1 MDAGYEYD
9 HSVNAGYTMDDSDDG
24 PYARYVR
31 YTHIQL
37 QHAFFFT
44 SSAQMRIRLYYFLI
58 TRATLLSVTR
68 CTQLQRV
75 Q

>member
-44 SSAQMRIRLYYFLI
+44 SSAQMRGSDYIISL
-58 TRATLLSVTR
+58 
-68 CTQLQRV
+68 
-75 Q
+75 